1 MMRDWAGTVP
11 RSHEEMRMGFFSKI
25 LDKLGF
31 DNKDNKTQAPAR
43 PPTATVGAGP
53 ATPSAG
59 TPASTPATAPAAAPA
74 TAAPRAA
81 SQVDVAAQLEQKA
94 AASGQKLNWR
104 TSIVDLLKLL
114 DIDSS
119 LQARKELATELG
131 CPPELMADSA
141 KMNTWLQKAV
151 MQKLAANGGKVPAEL
166 LD

>member
-1 MMRDWAGTVP
+1 
-11 RSHEEMRMGFFSKI
+11 MGFFSKI

-31 DNKDNKTQAPAR
+31 DAGAGKVEEMLRTPVPPAQ
-43 PPTATVGAGP
+43 PNTATAGAGP
-53 ATPSAG
+53 A
-59 TPASTPATAPAAAPA
+59 AAAKPVS
-74 TAAPRAA
+74 T
-81 SQVDVAAQLEQKA
+81 VDVTAQLEQKA

-131 CPPELMADSA
+131 CPPNLMADSA
-141 KMNTWLQKAV
+141 QMNTWLHKAV

>member
-1 MMRDWAGTVP
+1 
-11 RSHEEMRMGFFSKI
+11 MGFFSKI

-31 DNKDNKTQAPAR
+31 DTGDNKTQAAPAR
-43 PPTATVGAGP
+43 PTTTTVGAGP
-53 ATPSAG
+53 ATPSASAPG
-59 TPASTPATAPAAAPA
+59 AAPAAAPA
-74 TAAPRAA
+74 AAASRAT
-81 SQVDVAAQLEQKA
+81 SQVDVTAQLEQKA

-131 CPPELMADSA
+131 CPPDLMADSA